1 MPIGNTSY
9 AVRRFMVGLFPL
21 HFVVNMTALVF
32 ERYFSSIEVFA
43 IQGYIFNYNIAVL
56 VAIFSGVA
64 NLFFF
69 ALFYYTPNIFA
80 FVTKLT
86 AKKTTYKVA
95 ASSTKA
101 EKEVK
106 NKRKQIL
113 YDLDEYILFFRTKC

>member
-1 MPIGNTSY
+1 
-9 AVRRFMVGLFPL
+9 MVGLFPL

-43 IQGYIFNYNIAVL
+43 IQGFIFTYNNVVL
-56 VAIFSGVA
+56 AAIFSGVA

-69 ALFYYTPNIFA
+69 TLFYYTPNIFA

-95 ASSTKA
+95 ASNMKA
-101 EKEVK
+101 EKEVN
-106 NKRKQIL
+106 NKRNDDD
-113 YDLDEYILFFRTKC
+113 YDLDEYILLLRTKC